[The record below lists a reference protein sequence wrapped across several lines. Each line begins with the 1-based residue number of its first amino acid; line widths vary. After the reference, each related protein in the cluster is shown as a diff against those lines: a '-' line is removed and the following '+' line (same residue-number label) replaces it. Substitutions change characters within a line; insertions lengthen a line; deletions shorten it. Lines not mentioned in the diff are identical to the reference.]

1 MTEKEMEDLLWRY
14 PEKFFAEPV
23 GRFRRQSGSASGRAD
38 LILIR
43 LGHLLV
49 VEVKRGAPPREAVV
63 QLYDYRST
71 LKREFPDA
79 PVALMLVAN
88 SIPPDRRSTCD
99 ELHIEAREI
108 PEQRFREVAR
118 EVGYAFQS
126 ESSERPTATGSG
138 AIERPIG
145 QLVSPDNDQ
154 AATRRDWVAQGF
166 TKALEVV
173 DDCGAILSQV
183 QEGLRFFLGETSNG
197 KYANIGEEGRPF
209 IADPEGS
216 EQPLRLRLWKGGPI
230 KISAMVREA
239 SADDLR
245 IRLKKLKDQETLG
258 YELRGGGDK
267 RRIRFS
273 PVTLRE
279 TQNNNFRVYL
289 KDLFGQS
296 FNWWKSQRGRS

>member
-1 MTEKEMEDLLWRY
+1 MTEKEMEDLLWHY

-49 VEVKRGAPPREAVV
+49 VEVKRGTPPREAVV
-63 QLYDYRST
+63 QLYDYRNIF
-71 LKREFPDA
+71 KREFPDA
-79 PVALMLVAN
+79 PLALMLVAN

-99 ELHIEAREI
+99 ELHI
-108 PEQRFREVAR
+108 
-118 EVGYAFQS
+118 GYAFES

-138 AIERPIG
+138 AIEQPIG
-145 QLVSPDNDQ
+145 QLVSRDNDQ
-154 AATRRDWVAQGF
+154 AATRRDWVAQRL

-183 QEGLRFFLGETSNG
+183 QEGLRFFLAETSNG

-209 IADPEGS
+209 ITDPEGS
-216 EQPLRLRLWKGGPI
+216 EQPLRLDLWKRGPI

-239 SADDLR
+239 SANELR
-245 IRLKKLKDQETLG
+245 IRLKKLKDQQRLG
-258 YELRGGGDK
+258 YKLLGGGDK

-273 PVTLRE
+273 PVTLGE
-279 TQNNNFRVYL
+279 TQNNNFRPYL
-289 KDLFGQS
+289 KDLFSES
-296 FNWWKSQRGRS
+296 FNWWKSQRGSS